1 MAVTAKELAQMC
13 GVSRMTV
20 HRALT
25 DTGRINPQTKELI
38 LAKAKECGYRPDL
51 LARGLVKGQTFYI
64 GVVVLD
70 VNNRYFSQLL
80 SAIETEAGKRGY
92 FVNITLH
99 EQNKDMEKEQLERLV
114 DYHVDGIILSSVN
127 RGGAYKEFLKSL
139 DTPIVT
145 IGNKVDEGIPFVGIE
160 EKKAARE
167 ATEAILRKGYEKIVF
182 VCPPLERK
190 DENTYVH
197 QQRLE
202 GFEEAVSLW
211 NGGKT
216 YRESGKVDADGSGG
230 RRTQAECIVID
241 KSEGYDARA
250 CEELYNTDKRTAF
263 FCTGDMF
270 ALDIMK
276 YMSGRGQKAGID
288 YGIMGFD
295 GIDILDYVTPRM
307 NTIYNPVEQVAK
319 EAVKLLFKL
328 MNGEADGDESVILD
342 CEMMAGETL

>member
-1 MAVTAKELAQMC
+1 VAVTAKELAQMC

-25 DTGRINPQTKELI
+25 DTGRINPRTKEMI

-70 VNNRYFSQLL
+70 VNNRYFAQML
-80 SAIETEAGKRGY
+80 SAIEMEARKQGY

-99 EQNKDMEKEQLERLV
+99 EQNKEMEKEQLERLA

-127 RGGAYKEFLKSL
+127 QGEAYREFLQSL

-145 IGNKVDEGIPFVGIE
+145 IGNRIADGIPFVGIE

-167 ATEAILRKGYEKIVF
+167 ATETILRKGYGKIVF
-182 VCPPLERK
+182 VCPPLERNGK
-190 DENTYVH
+190 ENTHVH

-202 GFEEAVSLW
+202 GFREAVAEWEGQCGSA
-211 NGGKT
+211 
-216 YRESGKVDADGSGG
+216 GKVEAVVIGKNKDYMEKAYGELDQTG
-230 RRTQAECIVID
+230 R
-241 KSEGYDARA
+241 
-250 CEELYNTDKRTAF
+250 RTAF
-263 FCTGDMF
+263 FCAGDIF
-270 ALDIMK
+270 ALEIMK
-276 YMSGRGQKAGID
+276 YMNGKGKRAGKD

-295 GIDILDYVTPRM
+295 CIDTLQYVTPRL
-307 NTIYNPVEQVAK
+307 NTIYNPVEPVAK
-319 EAVKLLFKL
+319 EAVKLLFGL
-328 MNGEADGDESVILD
+328 MNGEEGLPESVVLD
-342 CEMMAGETL
+342 GEMVDGETL